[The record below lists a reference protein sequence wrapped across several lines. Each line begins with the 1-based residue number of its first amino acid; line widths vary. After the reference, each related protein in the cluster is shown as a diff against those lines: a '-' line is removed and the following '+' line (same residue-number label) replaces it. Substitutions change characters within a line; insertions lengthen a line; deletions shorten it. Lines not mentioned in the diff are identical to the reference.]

1 MQVIKPEWI
10 PLQAQFATLALSE
23 RILRIQNELEGLK
36 REINAQQPEAMGSAS
51 DSLQFILRKI
61 QRYVEWT
68 APDLLPE
75 HCVARSVRAEE
86 AEILVNVGRF
96 ASRLSI
102 QEALHS
108 SDQAV
113 AEIDQQLIQ
122 LSTVLDVDR
131 ANSTH

>member
-10 PLQAQFATLALSE
+10 PLQVQFAPLALSE

-68 APDLLPE
+68 APDLLPD
-75 HCVARSVRAEE
+75 RAEE

-96 ASRLSI
+96 ASRLMD
-102 QEALHS
+102 QEASHNLP
-108 SDQAV
+108 QVV
-113 AEIDQQLIQ
+113 AEIDQQLVQI
-122 LSTVLDVDR
+122 STVLDTDR
-131 ANSTH
+131 ANSTQ